1 MKKTRSLLLSLL
13 MLCLLPVTVQS
24 QSTFKG
30 FELDS
35 IGYEW
40 TAMCGINN
48 SHTMVVSTV
57 ASDSSMS
64 PLLGDLRLRT
74 YNLALTQPELAAQTL
89 VFKGKL
95 QVMDMVSF
103 GNNVVISGAFQD
115 SCFFGTDTLVG
126 LEPQQLDAF
135 MASIHIPTQQINWV
149 WHRAVPQN
157 NFINKLRNSNG
168 DLLACGLADSSTGW
182 VAQFNPAT
190 GQLLW
195 EKSFPGARTIS
206 DARFDF
212 YGGIYITGTMADS
225 GHLNN
230 IPVPLSGP
238 LTGYRSFL
246 ARFFS
251 SRDSV
256 AFIRSM
262 PYERFD
268 YSPKLIDM
276 GVTTTHWS
284 ANTISNVPTENRRVI
299 SKILNGGYQDDSI
312 SYTNS
317 FFNIE
322 NHDFIPWHGA
332 SLYPAF
338 LYSSFSSGPW
348 SYFIAINEVFPIWD
362 FIYFVLFAPP
372 QSIVLT
378 DLRRR
383 KLVLAFKSTGVAE
396 FMFTYTSPRYQDALL
411 QFPNASAIEP
421 RWVMV
426 ELSEIPLGITNK
438 EQLSFKL
445 YPQPVT
451 SGRFQVQVENV
462 KEGISNWSIRDLHG
476 RILQTGAFENSAASI
491 DCPQLA
497 AGMYIFELQ
506 GADRKSVQKLLVQ
519 D

>member
-1 MKKTRSLLLSLL
+1 MKKNRSLLLSLL
-13 MLCLLPVTVQS
+13 MLCLQPITVQS

-35 IGYEW
+35 LGYEW

-57 ASDSSMS
+57 AEDTGMT
-64 PLLGDLRLRT
+64 PATGNFRLRT
-74 YNLALTQPELAAQTL
+74 YNLTLAQPELSAQTL
-89 VFKGKL
+89 VFKGKMR
-95 QVMDMVSF
+95 VMDMVSF
-103 GNNVVISGAFQD
+103 DDNVVISGAFHD

-157 NFINKLRNSNG
+157 NFINKLRYSNG

-195 EKSFPGARTIS
+195 EKSFPGARTLS
-206 DARFDF
+206 DAIMDP
-212 YGGIYITGTMADS
+212 YGGINITGTMSDN

-238 LTGYRSFL
+238 LTGYRSYL
-246 ARFFS
+246 ARFVPS
-251 SRDSV
+251 WDSV
-256 AFIRSM
+256 AFLRSM

-268 YSPKLIDM
+268 FSPKLIDM
-276 GVTTTHWS
+276 GVPTHWS
-284 ANTISNVPTENRRVI
+284 ASTISNVPTESRRII
-299 SKILNGGYQDDSI
+299 SAMLNGGSDDTVSF
-312 SYTNS
+312 TNS

-338 LYSSFSSGPW
+338 LYSTPASGPG
-348 SYFIAINEVFPIWD
+348 SYVLALNQITPIWD
-362 FIYFVLFAPP
+362 FMYINLSTQP
-372 QSIVLT
+372 QPTVLT

-383 KLVLAFKSTGVAE
+383 KLAFAFKSTGFAE
-396 FMFTYTSPRYQDALL
+396 FSFTNPPPGYSDALL

-426 ELSEIPLGITNK
+426 EWWSEIPLNTTNK

-462 KEGISNWSIRDLHG
+462 NEGISNWSIRDLHG

-491 DCPQLA
+491 YCPQLA
-497 AGMYIFELQ
+497 SGMYIFELQ
-506 GADRKSVQKLLVQ
+506 SADRKSVQKLLVQ